1 MLLGVWVCLSLL
13 CLFKHSFYSETW
25 SGGNWTQVTNDALRI
40 LSQDSGPYLLPNELR
55 MSTLLVGSL
64 GDQLELIGERDTVR
78 SLVFSVSSLAAQSG
92 LIGEREKDW
101 HPVFSGGLI
110 RRSQTSSWEQ
120 HNNMV
125 QRVPKH
131 YCGKITMA
139 KLPVANLPT
148 TVVLAD
154 GGDSDNIHPNSDR
167 LSQNHAILCVSANN
181 EVEALLLN
189 KGQKRKHGEYGRC
202 DPTLQA
208 QIAKYAV
215 HHGNTAAAHYFAK
228 ILGRYLNESTVRGY
242 VKKYNLELAK
252 SQDSDNIDEL
262 PQPKRGKPLLL
273 SKELDD
279 EVAITGLDDKKK
291 ITGLMGISMSGNLL
305 PLQLIYK
312 GTTSSCHPNHRFP
325 DDWHIT
331 HSENHWS
338 TTTTMLD
345 YVNNIVS
352 AYVNNQRENLD
363 LPIRQKGLVII
374 NVFRT
379 RQSGQVIQAL
389 KDQGMEVIFVPAY
402 CTSELQPLD
411 VSGNGFMLY
420 HLSGPI
426 NRCDMPVLELL
437 KEMNQSRLA
446 KISPLS
452 QPIIS
457 GLVTDKTSDK
467 ISAQKAQEFG
477 SWYLQYRAQHFG
489 IHHFTNSS
497 NLPKDSRFTFHPTKE
512 LPYMRSLYRQ
522 NKNPTDSA
530 LLLFVEELN
539 CSEVRQHE
547 RPKVTLEKLK
557 NWWKNERQRGKK
569 VIVTSKNSRSQ
580 HKPNS
585 LLRITSAF
593 FVKNPD
599 HVTKINMAAPGPSSY
614 LTSYQEGPQSWTN
627 TNVRYAVLELLKEM
641 NQSTLAKLSPL
652 SQPLISGIVNGKYC
666 GKFSEQKRQDFG
678 NWYIS
683 YRKENQAMQNYYDPD
698 QLPKDSRFTFHPTRE
713 LPYMRMLF
721 KACKNPTES
730 MFQDYT
736 SELNSSEIRQQERP
750 KVTVEK
756 LKNWWKNQRQREKR
770 LLQIPT
776 RPRSKI
782 GSKTSSKVTSLP
794 SSTIT

>member
-125 QRVPKH
+125 QRVPKRALRGKWGAGN

-547 RPKVTLEKLK
+547 
-557 NWWKNERQRGKK
+557 
-569 VIVTSKNSRSQ
+569 
-580 HKPNS
+580 
-585 LLRITSAF
+585 
-593 FVKNPD
+593 
-599 HVTKINMAAPGPSSY
+599 
-614 LTSYQEGPQSWTN
+614 SYQEGPQSWTN

>member
-1 MLLGVWVCLSLL
+1 MCPACTNVWVR
-13 CLFKHSFYSETW
+13 
-25 SGGNWTQVTNDALRI
+25 D
-40 LSQDSGPYLLPNELR
+40 
-55 MSTLLVGSL
+55 L
-64 GDQLELIGERDTVR
+64 GDYRYPVRQIGECTT
-78 SLVFSVSSLAAQSG
+78 QYG
-92 LIGEREKDW
+92 KKD
-101 HPVFSGGLI
+101 PS
-110 RRSQTSSWEQ
+110 
-120 HNNMV
+120 
-125 QRVPKH
+125 
-131 YCGKITMA
+131 
-139 KLPVANLPT
+139 
-148 TVVLAD
+148 
-154 GGDSDNIHPNSDR
+154 PNSDR

-279 EVAITGLDDKKK
+279 EVI
-291 ITGLMGISMSGNLL
+291 MSGNGYFKERVKSHFTSWYADKVAGYTQGEGSFSNVHVDLHLSSVKAKHASWLL
-305 PLQLIYK
+305 SAFDKTKQK
-312 GTTSSCHPNHRFP
+312 T
-325 DDWHIT
+325 
-331 HSENHWS
+331 
-338 TTTTMLD
+338 
-345 YVNNIVS
+345 NILKLGWE
-352 AYVNNQRENLD
+352 R
-363 LPIRQKGLVII
+363 LV
-374 NVFRT
+374 
-379 RQSGQVIQAL
+379 
-389 KDQGMEVIFVPAY
+389 
-402 CTSELQPLD
+402 
-411 VSGNGFMLY
+411 FMLQFI
-420 HLSGPI
+420 HKMTLVLNTSNLSQAKLSEI
-426 NRCDMPVLELL
+426 TVYKIYAVSSFWTNKSVRYAVLELL

-593 FVKNPD
+593 
-599 HVTKINMAAPGPSSY
+599 S
-614 LTSYQEGPQSWTN
+614 
-627 TNVRYAVLELLKEM
+627 
-641 NQSTLAKLSPL
+641 
-652 SQPLISGIVNGKYC
+652 
-666 GKFSEQKRQDFG
+666 
-678 NWYIS
+678 
-683 YRKENQAMQNYYDPD
+683 
-698 QLPKDSRFTFHPTRE
+698 
-713 LPYMRMLF
+713 
-721 KACKNPTES
+721 
-730 MFQDYT
+730 
-736 SELNSSEIRQQERP
+736 
-750 KVTVEK
+750 
-756 LKNWWKNQRQREKR
+756 
-770 LLQIPT
+770 
-776 RPRSKI
+776 
-782 GSKTSSKVTSLP
+782 
-794 SSTIT
+794 